1 MNTTDMITEGDDTI
15 VISRTFNAPPRV
27 VFEAWTNADFVKRW
41 WAPKALG
48 AQMVSVEADV
58 REGGGYRYVLQSGDQ
73 PPFAFSGKYV
83 EVSAPSRL
91 VYTQAFEPMADAG
104 YATITV
110 TFEPVGASQTRMV
123 SHERYPTPEVRE
135 MVLASGMEKGMR
147 ITMDQLDELVGEL
160 QAAGE

>member
-1 MNTTDMITEGDDTI
+1 MNTTDMITEGDDAI
-15 VISRTFNAPPRV
+15 VISRTFNAPPRI
-27 VFEAWTNADFVKRW
+27 VFEAWTQADFVKRW

-48 AQMVSVEADV
+48 AQMVSCDADV
-58 REGGGYRYVLQSGDQ
+58 REGGSYRYVLQSGDQ
-73 PPFAFSGKYV
+73 APFAFSGKYV

-110 TFEPVGASQTRMV
+110 TFEPVGANQTRMV
-123 SHERYPTPEVRE
+123 SREAYPTPEVRE
-135 MVLASGMEKGMR
+135 MVLATGMEKGMR

-160 QAAGE
+160 QAAGQ

>member
-1 MNTTDMITEGDDTI
+1 MNMTDMTTQGDDAI
-15 VISRTFNAPPRV
+15 VISRTFNAPPSV
-27 VFEAWTNADFVKRW
+27 VFQAWTKAEFVKRW
-41 WAPKALG
+41 WAPMTLG

-58 REGGGYRYVLQSGDQ
+58 REGGGYRYVIQSHDQ
-73 PPFAFSGKYV
+73 PPFAFSGKYI

-110 TFEPVGASQTRMV
+110 TFEPVGTNQTRMV
-123 SHERYPTPEVRE
+123 SHERYPTPQVRE

-147 ITMDQLDELVGEL
+147 ITMDQLDELVGEF
-160 QAAGE
+160 QATGQ

>member
-1 MNTTDMITEGDDTI
+1 MNTTTMEMNGDDTI
-15 VISRTFNAPPRV
+15 VISRTFNARPGI
-27 VFEAWTNADFVKRW
+27 VFEAWTQADFVKKW

-73 PPFAFSGKYV
+73 PPFAFSGKYI
-83 EVSAPSRL
+83 EVSTPSRL

-104 YATITV
+104 YATVTV
-110 TFEPVGASQTRMV
+110 TFEAVGANQTRMV

-135 MVLASGMEKGMR
+135 MVLATGMEKGMR

-160 QAAGE
+160 QAAGQ

>member
-1 MNTTDMITEGDDTI
+1 MNTTTMEMNGDDTI
-15 VISRTFNAPPRV
+15 VISRTFNARPGI
-27 VFEAWTNADFVKRW
+27 VFEAWTQADFVKKW

-73 PPFAFSGKYV
+73 PPFAFSGKYI
-83 EVSAPSRL
+83 EVVMPSRL

-110 TFEPVGASQTRMV
+110 TFEAVGTNQTRMV

-135 MVLASGMEKGMR
+135 MVLATGMEKGMR
-147 ITMDQLDELVGEL
+147 ITMDQLDELVVEL
-160 QAAGE
+160 QAAGQ

>member
-1 MNTTDMITEGDDTI
+1 MNTTDMTTQGNDTI
-15 VISRTFNAPPRV
+15 VISRTFNAPPGV
-27 VFEAWTNADFVKRW
+27 VFEAWTNAEFVRRW

-48 AQMVSVEADV
+48 AQMVSCEADV
-58 REGGGYRYVLQSGDQ
+58 REGGGYRYVLQSRDQ
-73 PPFAFSGKYV
+73 PPFAFSGKYI
-83 EVSAPSRL
+83 EVLAPSRL

-110 TFEPVGASQTRMV
+110 TFEPVGANQTRMV

-160 QAAGE
+160 QAAGQ

>member
-1 MNTTDMITEGDDTI
+1 MNTTNMITEGDDAI
-15 VISRTFNAPPRV
+15 VISRTFNAPPRI
-27 VFEAWTNADFVKRW
+27 VFEAWTQANFVKKW

-48 AQMVSVEADV
+48 AQMVSCDADV

-73 PPFAFSGKYV
+73 PPFAFSGKYI
-83 EVSAPSRL
+83 EVAAPLRL

-110 TFEPVGASQTRMV
+110 TFEPVGANQTRMV
-123 SHERYPTPEVRE
+123 SRETYPTPEVRE
-135 MVLASGMEKGMR
+135 MVLATGMEKGMR

-160 QAAGE
+160 QAAGQ